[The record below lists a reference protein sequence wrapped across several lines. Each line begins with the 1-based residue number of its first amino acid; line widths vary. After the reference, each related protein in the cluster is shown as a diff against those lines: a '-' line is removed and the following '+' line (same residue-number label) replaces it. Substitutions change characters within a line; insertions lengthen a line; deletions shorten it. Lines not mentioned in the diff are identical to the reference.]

1 MMPEGSAKIWQRIQ
15 IAAIMEENEVEK
27 VTAGSAE
34 PLAGSGTSG
43 GKRAGKRLRGL
54 LLFGG
59 GVLAGAAACFLAI
72 YIYSGGTLFAGGVLS
87 GETAAKL
94 LTLENMISKYYYKA
108 DELTQ
113 EQLADGLYKGL
124 LEALDDPYS
133 VYYTEEE
140 TQKRSESIEG
150 SYSGI
155 GAYVSADTESG
166 YPRIAGV
173 ISGAPAEAAGL
184 KENDLLC
191 KADGESLKDVDLDIA
206 VSMIRGESGTA
217 VTLTI
222 LRDGKEMELEVTRGE
237 VESKTVASEMLD
249 DDIGYLY
256 ISNFTNSTPAQFEEQ
271 LKDLQEQG
279 MKGLVLDLRSNP
291 GGTVE
296 SVTEIAEYLI
306 PEGLVFYM
314 QYPDGSR
321 KDYSVDGTNYIDLP
335 ITVLVNNNS
344 ASASEILSSAIQE
357 SGAGKVI
364 GTQTY
369 GKGVVQTMYPLR
381 DNTAVKLTV
390 SEYFTRNGNSINGVG
405 VTPDKVVEY
414 DEDSYNEEK
423 NLDNQMEEAI
433 RVLQEEVAG

>member
-1 MMPEGSAKIWQRIQ
+1 MRKSD
-15 IAAIMEENEVEK
+15 VEK
-27 VTAGSAE
+27 MTEETAKEAVKNHTAE
-34 PLAGSGTSG
+34 EKKP
-43 GKRAGKRLRGL
+43 KRRLRGL
-54 LLFGG
+54 LLFGT

-72 YIYSGGTLFAGGVLS
+72 YVCSGGTLFARGVLS

-94 LTLENMISKYYYKA
+94 LTLESMIDKYYYKA

-140 TQKRSESIEG
+140 TQKRNDSIEG

-166 YPRIAGV
+166 YPKIAGV
-173 ISGAPAEAAGL
+173 ISGAPAEEAGL
-184 KENDLLC
+184 QENDLLC
-191 KADGESLKDVDLDIA
+191 KADGESLKDMDLDLA

-222 LRDGKEMELEVTRGE
+222 LRDGEEMELEVVRGE
-237 VESKTVASEMLD
+237 VESRTVASEMLE

-256 ISNFTNSTPAQFEEQ
+256 ISNFTNSTPTQFEEQ
-271 LKDLQEQG
+271 LAQLQEQG
-279 MKGLVLDLRSNP
+279 MKGLVLDLRGNP

-321 KDYSVDGTNYIDLP
+321 KDYSVDGSNYIQLP
-335 ITVLVNNNS
+335 IAVLVNNNS
-344 ASASEILSSAIQE
+344 ASASEILASAIQE
-357 SGAGKVI
+357 SGAGTVI

-381 DNTAVKLTV
+381 DKTAVKLTV

-405 VTPDKVVEY
+405 VTPDRVVEY

-433 RVLQEEVAG
+433 RVLQE

>member
-1 MMPEGSAKIWQRIQ
+1 
-15 IAAIMEENEVEK
+15 MEENEVEK
-27 VTAGSAE
+27 VTEETAQPAVANDTSD
-34 PLAGSGTSG
+34 TSG
-43 GKRAGKRLRGL
+43 GKRPQGRRRGV
-54 LLFGG
+54 LLFGA
-59 GVLAGAAACFLAI
+59 GVLAGAGACFLSM
-72 YIYSGGTLFAGGVLS
+72 YVCSGGTMFTGGLLS
-87 GETAAKL
+87 SKTRSKL
-94 LTLENMISKYYYKA
+94 LTLEKMIDKYYYKS

-113 EQLADGLYKGL
+113 EQLEDGLYKGL

-140 TQKRSESIEG
+140 TQKRNDSIEG

-155 GAYVSADTESG
+155 GAYVSVDTDTG
-166 YPRIAGV
+166 YPKIAGV
-173 ISGAPAEAAGL
+173 ISGAPAEEAGL

-191 KADGESLKDVDLDIA
+191 KADGESLKDMDLDLA
-206 VSMIRGESGTA
+206 VGLIRGESGTT

-222 LRDGKEMELEVTRGE
+222 LRDGEEMELEVTRGE
-237 VESKTVASEMLD
+237 VESQTVASEMLKN
-249 DDIGYLY
+249 DIGYLY

-271 LKDLQEQG
+271 LAQLQEQG
-279 MKGLVLDLRSNP
+279 MKALMLDLRGNP

-321 KDYSVDGTNYIDLP
+321 KDYSVDGSNYIELP

-381 DNTAVKLTV
+381 DKTAVKLTV

-405 VTPDKVVEY
+405 VTPDLVVEY

-423 NLDNQMEEAI
+423 NLDNQMEEAL
-433 RVLQEEVAG
+433 RVLQEELAG

>member
-1 MMPEGSAKIWQRIQ
+1 MRKSD
-15 IAAIMEENEVEK
+15 VEK
-27 VTAGSAE
+27 MTEETAKEAVKNHTAE
-34 PLAGSGTSG
+34 EKKP
-43 GKRAGKRLRGL
+43 KRRLRGL
-54 LLFGG
+54 LLFGT

-72 YIYSGGTLFAGGVLS
+72 YVCSGGTLFARGVLS

-94 LTLENMISKYYYKA
+94 LTLESMIDKYYYKA

-124 LEALDDPYS
+124 MEALDDPYS

-140 TQKRSESIEG
+140 TQKRNDSIEG

-166 YPRIAGV
+166 YPKIAGV
-173 ISGAPAEAAGL
+173 ISGAPAEEAGL
-184 KENDLLC
+184 QENDLLC
-191 KADGESLKDVDLDIA
+191 KADGESLKDMDLDLA

-222 LRDGKEMELEVTRGE
+222 LRDGEEMELEVVRGE
-237 VESKTVASEMLD
+237 VESRTVASEMLE

-271 LKDLQEQG
+271 LAQLQEQG
-279 MKGLVLDLRSNP
+279 MKGLMLDLRGNP

-321 KDYSVDGTNYIDLP
+321 KDYSVDGSNYIQLP
-335 ITVLVNNNS
+335 IAVLVNNNS
-344 ASASEILSSAIQE
+344 ASASEILASAIQE
-357 SGAGKVI
+357 SGAGTVI

-381 DNTAVKLTV
+381 DKTAVKLTV

-405 VTPDKVVEY
+405 VTPDRVVEY

-433 RVLQEEVAG
+433 RVLQE

>member
-1 MMPEGSAKIWQRIQ
+1 MRKSD
-15 IAAIMEENEVEK
+15 VEK
-27 VTAGSAE
+27 MTEETAKEAVKNHTAE
-34 PLAGSGTSG
+34 EKKP
-43 GKRAGKRLRGL
+43 KRRLRGL
-54 LLFGG
+54 LLFGT

-72 YIYSGGTLFAGGVLS
+72 YVCSGGTLFARGVLS

-94 LTLENMISKYYYKA
+94 LTLESMIDKYYYKA

-140 TQKRSESIEG
+140 TQKRNDSIEG

-166 YPRIAGV
+166 YPKIAGV
-173 ISGAPAEAAGL
+173 ISGAPAEEAGL
-184 KENDLLC
+184 QENDLLC
-191 KADGESLKDVDLDIA
+191 KADGESLKDMDLDLA

-222 LRDGKEMELEVTRGE
+222 LRDGEEMELEVIRGE
-237 VESKTVASEMLD
+237 VESRTVASEMLE

-271 LKDLQEQG
+271 LAQLQEQG
-279 MKGLVLDLRSNP
+279 MKGLMLDLRGNP

-321 KDYSVDGTNYIDLP
+321 KDYSVDGSNYIQLP
-335 ITVLVNNNS
+335 IAVLVNNNS
-344 ASASEILSSAIQE
+344 ASASEILASSIQE
-357 SGAGKVI
+357 SGAGTVI

-381 DNTAVKLTV
+381 DKTAVKLTV

-405 VTPDKVVEY
+405 VTPDRVVEY

-433 RVLQEEVAG
+433 RVLQE

>member
-1 MMPEGSAKIWQRIQ
+1 MRKSD
-15 IAAIMEENEVEK
+15 VEK
-27 VTAGSAE
+27 MTEETAKEAIKNHTAE
-34 PLAGSGTSG
+34 EKKP
-43 GKRAGKRLRGL
+43 KRRLRGL
-54 LLFGG
+54 LLFGT

-72 YIYSGGTLFAGGVLS
+72 YVCSGGTLFARGVLS

-94 LTLENMISKYYYKA
+94 LTLESMIDKYYYKA

-140 TQKRSESIEG
+140 TQKRNDSIEG

-166 YPRIAGV
+166 YPKIAGV
-173 ISGAPAEAAGL
+173 ISGAPAEEAGL
-184 KENDLLC
+184 QENDLLC
-191 KADGESLKDVDLDIA
+191 KADGESLKDMDLDLA

-222 LRDGKEMELEVTRGE
+222 LRDGEEMELEVVRGE
-237 VESKTVASEMLD
+237 VESRTVASEMLE

-271 LKDLQEQG
+271 LAQLQEQG
-279 MKGLVLDLRSNP
+279 MKGLMLDLRGNP

-321 KDYSVDGTNYIDLP
+321 KDYSVDGSNYIQLP
-335 ITVLVNNNS
+335 IAVLVNNNS
-344 ASASEILSSAIQE
+344 ASASEILASAIQE
-357 SGAGKVI
+357 SGAGTVI

-381 DNTAVKLTV
+381 DKTAVKLTV

-405 VTPDKVVEY
+405 VTPDRVVEY

-433 RVLQEEVAG
+433 RVLQE

>member
-1 MMPEGSAKIWQRIQ
+1 
-15 IAAIMEENEVEK
+15 MEENEVEK
-27 VTAGSAE
+27 VTEETAVTNN
-34 PLAGSGTSG
+34 TSDISD
-43 GKRAGKRLRGL
+43 GKRPKGRRRGI
-54 LLFGG
+54 LLFGA
-59 GVLAGAAACFLAI
+59 GVLAGAAACFLSV
-72 YIYSGGTLFAGGVLS
+72 YVCSGGTVFTGGVLS
-87 GETAAKL
+87 GKTRSKL
-94 LTLENMISKYYYKA
+94 LTLEKMIDKYYYKA

-113 EQLADGLYKGL
+113 EQLEDGLYKGL
-124 LEALDDPYS
+124 LEALDDPY
-133 VYYTEEE
+133 TEEE
-140 TQKRSESIEG
+140 TQKRNDSIEG

-155 GAYVSADTESG
+155 GAYVSVDTDTG
-166 YPRIAGV
+166 YPKIAGV
-173 ISGAPAEAAGL
+173 ISGAPAEEAGL

-191 KADGESLKDVDLDIA
+191 KADGESLKDMDLDLA
-206 VSMIRGESGTA
+206 VGLIRGESGTTVA
-217 VTLTI
+217 LTI
-222 LRDGKEMELEVTRGE
+222 LRDGEEMELEVTRGE
-237 VESKTVASEMLD
+237 VESKTVASEMLEN
-249 DDIGYLY
+249 DIGYLY

-271 LKDLQEQG
+271 LAQLQEQG
-279 MKGLVLDLRSNP
+279 MKALMLDLRGNP

-321 KDYSVDGTNYIDLP
+321 KDYSVDGSNYIELP

-357 SGAGKVI
+357 SGAGKVV

-381 DNTAVKLTV
+381 DKTAVKLTV

-405 VTPDKVVEY
+405 VTPDLVVEY

-423 NLDNQMEEAI
+423 NLDNQMEEAL
-433 RVLQEEVAG
+433 RVLQEELAE

>member
-1 MMPEGSAKIWQRIQ
+1 MRKSD
-15 IAAIMEENEVEK
+15 VEK
-27 VTAGSAE
+27 MTEETAKEAVKNHTAE
-34 PLAGSGTSG
+34 EKKP
-43 GKRAGKRLRGL
+43 KRRLRSL
-54 LLFGG
+54 LLFGT

-72 YIYSGGTLFAGGVLS
+72 YVWSGGTLFARGVLS

-94 LTLENMISKYYYKA
+94 LTLESMIDKYYYKA

-140 TQKRSESIEG
+140 TQKRNDSIEG

-166 YPRIAGV
+166 YPKIAGV
-173 ISGAPAEAAGL
+173 ISGAPAEEAGL
-184 KENDLLC
+184 QENDLLC
-191 KADGESLKDVDLDIA
+191 KADGESLKDMDLDLA

-222 LRDGKEMELEVTRGE
+222 LRDGEEMELEVIRGE
-237 VESKTVASEMLD
+237 VESRTVASEMLE

-271 LKDLQEQG
+271 LAQLQEQG
-279 MKGLVLDLRSNP
+279 MKGLVLDLRGNP

-321 KDYSVDGTNYIDLP
+321 KDYSVDGSNYIQLP
-335 ITVLVNNNS
+335 IAVLVNNNS
-344 ASASEILSSAIQE
+344 ASASEILASAIQE
-357 SGAGKVI
+357 SGAGTVI

-381 DNTAVKLTV
+381 DKTAVKLTV
-390 SEYFTRNGNSINGVG
+390 SEYFTRNSNSINGVG
-405 VTPDKVVEY
+405 VTPDRVVEY

-433 RVLQEEVAG
+433 RVLQE

>member
-1 MMPEGSAKIWQRIQ
+1 MEKMTEETAKE
-15 IAAIMEENEVEK
+15 AVKNHTAEEK
-27 VTAGSAE
+27 K
-34 PLAGSGTSG
+34 P
-43 GKRAGKRLRGL
+43 KRRLRGL
-54 LLFGG
+54 LLFGT

-72 YIYSGGTLFAGGVLS
+72 YVCSGGTLFARGVLS

-94 LTLENMISKYYYKA
+94 LTLESMIDKYYYKA

-140 TQKRSESIEG
+140 TQKRNDSIEG

-166 YPRIAGV
+166 YPKIAGV
-173 ISGAPAEAAGL
+173 ISGAPAEEAGL
-184 KENDLLC
+184 QENDLLC
-191 KADGESLKDVDLDIA
+191 KADGESLKDMDLDLA

-222 LRDGKEMELEVTRGE
+222 LRDGEEMELEVIRGE
-237 VESKTVASEMLD
+237 VESRTVASEMLE

-271 LKDLQEQG
+271 LAQLQEQG
-279 MKGLVLDLRSNP
+279 MKGLVLDLRGNP

-321 KDYSVDGTNYIDLP
+321 KDYSVDGSNYIQLP
-335 ITVLVNNNS
+335 IAVLVNNNS
-344 ASASEILSSAIQE
+344 ASASEILASSIQE
-357 SGAGKVI
+357 SGAGTVI

-381 DNTAVKLTV
+381 DKTAVKLTV

-405 VTPDKVVEY
+405 VTPDRVVEY

-433 RVLQEEVAG
+433 RVLQE

>member
-1 MMPEGSAKIWQRIQ
+1 MRKSD
-15 IAAIMEENEVEK
+15 VEK
-27 VTAGSAE
+27 MTEETAKEAVKNHTAE
-34 PLAGSGTSG
+34 EKKP
-43 GKRAGKRLRGL
+43 KRRLRGL
-54 LLFGG
+54 LLFGT

-72 YIYSGGTLFAGGVLS
+72 YVCSGGTLFARGVLS

-94 LTLENMISKYYYKA
+94 LTLESMIDKYYYKA

-140 TQKRSESIEG
+140 TQKRNDSIEG

-166 YPRIAGV
+166 YPKIAGV
-173 ISGAPAEAAGL
+173 ISGAPAEEAGL
-184 KENDLLC
+184 QENDLLC
-191 KADGESLKDVDLDIA
+191 KADGESLKDMDLDLA

-222 LRDGKEMELEVTRGE
+222 LRDGEEMELEVVRGE
-237 VESKTVASEMLD
+237 VESRTVASEMLE

-271 LKDLQEQG
+271 LAQLQEQG
-279 MKGLVLDLRSNP
+279 MKGLMLDLRGNP

-321 KDYSVDGTNYIDLP
+321 KDYSVDGSNYIQLP
-335 ITVLVNNNS
+335 IAVLVNNNS
-344 ASASEILSSAIQE
+344 ASASEILASAIQE
-357 SGAGKVI
+357 SGAGTVI

-381 DNTAVKLTV
+381 DKTAVKLTV

-405 VTPDKVVEY
+405 VTPDRVVEY

-433 RVLQEEVAG
+433 RVLQE

>member
-1 MMPEGSAKIWQRIQ
+1 MEKMTEETAKE
-15 IAAIMEENEVEK
+15 AVKNHTAEEK
-27 VTAGSAE
+27 K
-34 PLAGSGTSG
+34 P
-43 GKRAGKRLRGL
+43 KRRLRGL
-54 LLFGG
+54 LLFGT

-72 YIYSGGTLFAGGVLS
+72 YVCSGGTLFARGVLS

-94 LTLENMISKYYYKA
+94 LTLESMIDKYYYKA

-140 TQKRSESIEG
+140 TQKRNDSIEG

-166 YPRIAGV
+166 YPKIAGV
-173 ISGAPAEAAGL
+173 ISGAPAEEAGL
-184 KENDLLC
+184 QENDLLC
-191 KADGESLKDVDLDIA
+191 KADGESLKDMDLDLA

-222 LRDGKEMELEVTRGE
+222 LRDGEEMELEVVRGE
-237 VESKTVASEMLD
+237 VESRTVASEMLE

-271 LKDLQEQG
+271 LAQLQEQG
-279 MKGLVLDLRSNP
+279 MKGLMLDLRGNP

-321 KDYSVDGTNYIDLP
+321 KDYSVDGSNYIQLP
-335 ITVLVNNNS
+335 IAVLVNNNS
-344 ASASEILSSAIQE
+344 ASASEILASAIQE
-357 SGAGKVI
+357 SGAGTVI

-381 DNTAVKLTV
+381 DKTAVKLTV

-405 VTPDKVVEY
+405 VTPDRVVEY

-433 RVLQEEVAG
+433 RVLQE

>member
-1 MMPEGSAKIWQRIQ
+1 MEKMTEETAKE
-15 IAAIMEENEVEK
+15 AVKNHTAEEK
-27 VTAGSAE
+27 K
-34 PLAGSGTSG
+34 P
-43 GKRAGKRLRGL
+43 KRRLRGL
-54 LLFGG
+54 LLFGT

-72 YIYSGGTLFAGGVLS
+72 YVCSGGTLFARGVLS

-94 LTLENMISKYYYKA
+94 LTLESMIDKYYYKA

-124 LEALDDPYS
+124 MEALDDPYS

-140 TQKRSESIEG
+140 TQKRNDSIEG

-166 YPRIAGV
+166 YPKIAGV
-173 ISGAPAEAAGL
+173 ISGAPAEEAGL
-184 KENDLLC
+184 QENDLLC
-191 KADGESLKDVDLDIA
+191 KADGESLKDMDLDLA

-222 LRDGKEMELEVTRGE
+222 LRDGEEMELEVVRGE
-237 VESKTVASEMLD
+237 VESRTVASEMLE

-271 LKDLQEQG
+271 LAQLQEQG
-279 MKGLVLDLRSNP
+279 MKGLVLDLRGNP

-321 KDYSVDGTNYIDLP
+321 KDYSVDGSNYIQLP
-335 ITVLVNNNS
+335 IAVLVNNNS
-344 ASASEILSSAIQE
+344 ASASEILASSIQE
-357 SGAGKVI
+357 SGAGTVI

-381 DNTAVKLTV
+381 DKTAVKLTV

-405 VTPDKVVEY
+405 VTPDRVVEY

-433 RVLQEEVAG
+433 RVLQE

>member
-1 MMPEGSAKIWQRIQ
+1 MRKSD
-15 IAAIMEENEVEK
+15 VEK
-27 VTAGSAE
+27 MTEETAKEAVKNHTAE
-34 PLAGSGTSG
+34 EKKP
-43 GKRAGKRLRGL
+43 KRRLRGL
-54 LLFGG
+54 LLFGT
-59 GVLAGAAACFLAI
+59 GVLAGAAACFWAI
-72 YIYSGGTLFAGGVLS
+72 YVCSGGTLFASGVLS

-94 LTLENMISKYYYKA
+94 LTLESMIDKYYYKA

-140 TQKRSESIEG
+140 TQKRNDSIEG

-166 YPRIAGV
+166 YPKIAGV
-173 ISGAPAEAAGL
+173 ISGAPAEEAGL
-184 KENDLLC
+184 QENDLLC
-191 KADGESLKDVDLDIA
+191 KADGESLKDMDLDLA

-222 LRDGKEMELEVTRGE
+222 LRDGEEMELEVVRGE
-237 VESKTVASEMLD
+237 VESRTVASEMLE

-271 LKDLQEQG
+271 LAQLQEQG
-279 MKGLVLDLRSNP
+279 MKGLVLDLRGNP

-314 QYPDGSR
+314 QYPAGSR
-321 KDYSVDGTNYIDLP
+321 KDYSVDGSNYIQLP
-335 ITVLVNNNS
+335 IAVLVNNNS
-344 ASASEILSSAIQE
+344 ASASEILASAIQE
-357 SGAGKVI
+357 SGAGTVI

-381 DNTAVKLTV
+381 DKTAVKLTV

-405 VTPDKVVEY
+405 VTPDRVVEY

-433 RVLQEEVAG
+433 HVLQE

>member
-1 MMPEGSAKIWQRIQ
+1 MEKMTEETAKE
-15 IAAIMEENEVEK
+15 AIKNHTAEEK
-27 VTAGSAE
+27 K
-34 PLAGSGTSG
+34 P
-43 GKRAGKRLRGL
+43 KRRLRGL
-54 LLFGG
+54 LLFGT

-72 YIYSGGTLFAGGVLS
+72 YVCSGGTLFARGVLS

-94 LTLENMISKYYYKA
+94 LTLESMIDKYYYKA

-140 TQKRSESIEG
+140 TQKRNDSIEG

-166 YPRIAGV
+166 YPKIAGV
-173 ISGAPAEAAGL
+173 ISGAPAEEAGL
-184 KENDLLC
+184 QENDLLC
-191 KADGESLKDVDLDIA
+191 KADGESLKDMDLDLA

-222 LRDGKEMELEVTRGE
+222 LRDGEEMELEVVRGE
-237 VESKTVASEMLD
+237 VESRTVASEMLE

-271 LKDLQEQG
+271 LAQLQEQG
-279 MKGLVLDLRSNP
+279 MKGLMLDLRGNP

-321 KDYSVDGTNYIDLP
+321 KDYSVDGSNYIQLP
-335 ITVLVNNNS
+335 IAVLVNNNS
-344 ASASEILSSAIQE
+344 ASASEILASAIQE
-357 SGAGKVI
+357 SGAGTVI

-381 DNTAVKLTV
+381 DKTAVKLTV

-405 VTPDKVVEY
+405 VTPDRVVEY

-433 RVLQEEVAG
+433 RVLQE

>member
-1 MMPEGSAKIWQRIQ
+1 MKENDVEQVT
-15 IAAIMEENEVEK
+15 EENAEHPVP
-27 VTAGSAE
+27 AGQSAGQ
-34 PLAGSGTSG
+34 AK
-43 GKRAGKRLRGL
+43 KRPHRGL

-59 GVLAGAAACFLAI
+59 GVLAGAAACFLGVYA
-72 YIYSGGTLFAGGVLS
+72 YSGGTLFAGGVLS
-87 GETAAKL
+87 RKTAAKL
-94 LTLENMISKYYYKA
+94 LTLENMINKYYYKA
-108 DELTQ
+108 DEVTQ

-124 LEALDDPYS
+124 LESLDDRYS
-133 VYYTEEE
+133 VYYTAEE
-140 TQKRSESIEG
+140 TQKRTDSIEG

-155 GAYVSADTESG
+155 GAYVSADADSG
-166 YPRIAGV
+166 YPKIAGV
-173 ISGAPAEAAGL
+173 ISGAPAEKAGL

-206 VSMIRGESGTA
+206 VSMIRGESGTT

-222 LRDGKEMELEVTRGE
+222 LRDGEEMELEVTRGE
-237 VESKTVASEMLD
+237 VESRSVASEMLE

-256 ISNFTNSTPAQFEEQ
+256 ISNFTNSTPSQFEEQ
-271 LKDLQEQG
+271 LEELQEQG
-279 MKGLVLDLRSNP
+279 MKGLLLDLRGNP

-314 QYPDGSR
+314 EYPDGSR
-321 KDYSVDGTNYIDLP
+321 KDYSVDGKNYIQLP
-335 ITVLVNNNS
+335 ICVLVNGNS

-357 SGAGKVI
+357 SGAGTVV

-381 DNTAVKLTV
+381 DNTAIKLTV

-423 NLDNQMEEAI
+423 NLDNQMETAI
-433 RVLQEEVAG
+433 DLLQEKL